1 MSGSNSSA
9 HGDPSLAEPLTLTV
23 HSVGVPAAEDDARRT
38 RQGRMRMLAVL
49 LVCAAP
55 VVASYFTYFVLRPQ
69 GQASQGT
76 LIQPARPIPA
86 LPLRTPEGAVVAA
99 ESLKGQWLLVAVG
112 PSACDAACERRL
124 YTQRQL
130 REMVGK
136 DRDRVDK
143 VWFVTDDG
151 AVSPRLRQ
159 ALEQS
164 PGMHVL
170 RVDPT
175 AISAWLQPDRGH
187 ALQDHLYI
195 VDPRGDWMLRVSAD
209 PDPSKFKRDLERLL
223 RVSAPWDPAGR

>member
-23 HSVGVPAAEDDARRT
+23 HSVGVPAADDDARRT
-38 RQGRMRMLAVL
+38 RQGRLRMLAVL

-76 LIQPARPIPA
+76 LIQPARPIPP
-86 LPLRTPEGAVVAA
+86 LPLRTPEGATVDAA
-99 ESLKGQWLLVAVG
+99 SLKGQWLLVAVG

-130 REMVGK
+130 REMVGR

-151 AVSPRLRQ
+151 AISPRLRQ
-159 ALEQS
+159 ALEQGS
-164 PGMHVL
+164 GMHVL
-170 RVDPT
+170 RVDPA
-175 AISAWLQPDRGH
+175 AIAAWLEPDRGH
-187 ALQDHLYI
+187 ALQDHLYL